1 MKYTLLIVF
10 VFLLSCK
17 SSRRLVVY
25 NSDVMSDEV
34 LCIEKLLVVSAS
46 LKSTAILYVYPES
59 TTVTVSNGKR
69 EIKGAKI
76 ALDGL
81 KFGLMAYE
89 LDRKRDKQIWVSDS
103 IHTSNFIVDYRYGFV
118 SLSHDTS
125 AIRRQECSWVLNY
138 RNSMPYFR

>member
-1 MKYTLLIVF
+1 MKYTLFVVF

-25 NSDVMSDEV
+25 NSDVMSDEM

-69 EIKGAKI
+69 ELKGAKI

-103 IHTSNFIVDYRYGFV
+103 IHNSNFIVDYRYSFV
-118 SLSHDTS
+118 SISHDTS
-125 AIRRQECSWVLNY
+125 AVQGQECSWVLNY